1 MNLRLRYEDFLAA
14 KVAMAP
20 VSGFVVEDHEINPLL
35 KPHQKAMVKWACL
48 GGRRALFAAFGLG
61 KSFMQLEILRLVAQ
75 GLSDA
80 QVAERLVLSP
90 RTINAHLTSIYNK
103 LGVNSRVAATRLALE
118 KGLA

>member
-1 MNLRLRYEDFLAA
+1 MTLMDAA
-14 KVAMAP
+14 QLIQNQGSEEK
-20 VSGFVVEDHEINPLL
+20 GKKTERFYQLTKREI
-35 KPHQKAMVKWACL
+35 
-48 GGRRALFAAFGLG
+48 
-61 KSFMQLEILRLVAQ
+61 EILRLVAQ

-118 KGLA
+118 KGLV